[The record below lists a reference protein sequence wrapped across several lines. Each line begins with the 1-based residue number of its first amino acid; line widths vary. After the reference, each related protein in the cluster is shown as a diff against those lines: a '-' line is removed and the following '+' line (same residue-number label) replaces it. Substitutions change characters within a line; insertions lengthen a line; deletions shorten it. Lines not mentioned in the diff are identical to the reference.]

1 MGFIYQ
7 PQNLKTLVYVK
18 NKNYLK
24 EGKKIKHS
32 ISKICQL
39 GPKNHRKI
47 GYEPL

>member
-24 EGKKIKHS
+24 EGKKLSTVSQKYAS
-32 ISKICQL
+32 
-39 GPKNHRKI
+39 
-47 GYEPL
+47 